1 MALTAETVSEQAG
14 RPLETLTRRDVAMAL
29 LTVPAADALQALPR
43 LRRALLAAGN
53 PLSRSFWES
62 TRTML
67 SSIDDG
73 QATIGTVNRWLQATG
88 TEPIQLIGGGFVWPD
103 EDERGPVALEM
114 HASLI
119 AHLEELVDAG
129 TIDPDRLADDDPE
142 AWREYEQ
149 TQLTWLMTTLPDG
162 RTPMWAVDDEDTD
175 AFLAAWDEA
184 EADAANI
191 LRKELSS
198 LPAPPCPTGDLRD
211 ECARLRTILP
221 DAGWPYDLVRAAGG
235 VDAEALPDDDE
246 ELWLTLASGVV
257 SCRDEPPGDDDET
270 VPLHSAWFALD
281 HAAWIG
287 VVATLARMGPGTHA
301 DADSLAHYA
310 VTYDFAHDEAVD
322 EVWDDWDAADDGPW
336 SVGLD
341 DDIEAYGD
349 DIEAYDDELPLQI
362 GFQTVTL
369 LWRALGAIDA
379 DERLTPL
386 GWWGLPAATLRA
398 WEPAP

>member
-14 RPLETLTRRDVAMAL
+14 RPLEALTRRDVATAL
-29 LTVPAADALQALPR
+29 LTVPTADALQALPQ

-53 PLSRSFWES
+53 PLSRPFWDS

-67 SSIDDG
+67 SSIEDG
-73 QATIGTVNRWLQATG
+73 RVTIGAVNRWLQATG

-103 EDERGPVALEM
+103 EDERGPVAHEM
-114 HASLI
+114 HALLI
-119 AHLEELVDAG
+119 AHLEELVTAG
-129 TIDPDRLADDDPE
+129 TIDPDRLAADDPE
-142 AWREYEQ
+142 AWRDYEQ
-149 TQLTWLMTTLPDG
+149 AQLTWLTTPLPDG

-184 EADAANI
+184 EADAANV

-198 LPAPPCPTGDLRD
+198 LPNRPRPARDLRD

-221 DAGWPYDLVRAAGG
+221 DAPWPYDLLRAAGG
-235 VDAEALPDDDE
+235 VDADALPDDDE
-246 ELWLTLASGVV
+246 ALWLDLASGVV
-257 SCRDEPPGDDDET
+257 SCRDEPPGDDDESAT
-270 VPLHSAWFALD
+270 LYSAWFALD

-287 VVATLARMGPGTHA
+287 AIATLARMGHGTHA

-310 VTYDFAHDEAVD
+310 VTYNFAHEDDDAAD
-322 EVWDDWDAADDGPW
+322 EVWDDWDAADDDAW
-336 SVGLD
+336 FTGLED
-341 DDIEAYGD
+341 DDVEP
-349 DIEAYDDELPLQI
+349 YDDELPLQV
-362 GFQTVTL
+362 GFHTVTL